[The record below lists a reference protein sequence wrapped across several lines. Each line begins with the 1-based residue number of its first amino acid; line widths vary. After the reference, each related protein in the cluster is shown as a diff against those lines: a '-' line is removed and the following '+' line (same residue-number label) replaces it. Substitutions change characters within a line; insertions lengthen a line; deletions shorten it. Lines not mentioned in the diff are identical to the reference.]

1 MPKSSLLNRRHFVAT
16 TMTAV
21 AGAAAVGLN
30 VGQAADP
37 AARSGAAAPT
47 KPAVAAAKTA
57 DKLPGELDVESL
69 GNMLAAIGLEAER
82 TETRYDFAFKSKH
95 GDDWEMSVSTV
106 LSTDN
111 KTIWV
116 MAWLDE
122 LPKNA
127 ADVPRTALLRL
138 LSDNDKLGN
147 GKFFAYVAS
156 NRRFVLQRVLQ
167 NENITSSRFRDVLV
181 DLADSVASTYSH
193 WSVAQ
198 WNSTGTESSTAQG
211 AGTSVPAPSDPPSKA
226 AATTGSSTSTKS
238 GTSTSAG
245 KTAASTSGS
254 GTSTAT
260 QSKTA
265 VPKTAVNTPAT
276 KSGTAVRK

>member
-1 MPKSSLLNRRHFVAT
+1 MQKSSLLNRRHFVAT

-37 AARSGAAAPT
+37 PARTAASAPT

-57 DKLPGELDVESL
+57 DKLPGELDVEAL
-69 GNMLAAIGLEAER
+69 GNMLAAIGLNAER
-82 TETRYDFAFKSKH
+82 TETRYDYAFKSKH

-127 ADVPRTALLRL
+127 TDVPRTALLRL

-156 NRRFVLQRVLQ
+156 NRRFVLQRVLL
-167 NENITSSRFRDVLV
+167 NENITSAKFRDVLV
-181 DLADSVASTYSH
+181 DLADSVANTFPH
-193 WSVAQ
+193 WSVSQ
-198 WNSTGTESSTAQG
+198 WNATGGETSTAQG
-211 AGTSVPAPSDPPSKA
+211 SGTSVPAPAGPPTKA
-226 AATTGSSTSTKS
+226 AATAGNSATTKS
-238 GTSTSAG
+238 GTPAAG
-245 KTAASTSGS
+245 KTA
-254 GTSTAT
+254 
-260 QSKTA
+260 
-265 VPKTAVNTPAT
+265 VPRTAVNPAAT
-276 KSGTAVRK
+276 KSGSTIRK

>member
-1 MPKSSLLNRRHFVAT
+1 MQESSLLNRRHFVAT

-37 AARSGAAAPT
+37 PAKTGAAAPA
-47 KPAVAAAKTA
+47 KPAVASAKPA
-57 DKLPGELDVESL
+57 EKLPGELDVEAL

-82 TETRYDFAFKSKH
+82 TETRYDYAFKSKH

-127 ADVPRTALLRL
+127 TDVPRTALLRL

-156 NRRFVLQRVLQ
+156 NRRFVLQRVLV
-167 NENITSSRFRDVLV
+167 NENITSAKFRDVLV
-181 DLADSVASTYSH
+181 DLADSVASTYTH
-193 WSVAQ
+193 WSVSQ
-198 WNSTGTESSTAQG
+198 WNSTGSESSTAQG
-211 AGTSVPAPSDPPSKA
+211 SGTSVPAPADPPSKA
-226 AATTGSSTSTKS
+226 AATAGNSANTKTGTAT
-238 GTSTSAG
+238 TG
-245 KTAASTSGS
+245 KTAAPAAGS
-254 GTSTAT
+254 GTSAAT
-260 QSKTA
+260 SSKTA

-276 KSGTAVRK
+276 KSGSAVRK